1 MGMCMMPR
9 MGICINSE
17 FDSPNTMNQ
26 ERYCTLFDLAA
37 DCLMI
42 LDLDGIIIDINRTGH
57 ERLGFTRDEMVGM
70 HITRLDPPEFA
81 AKVPKRLDDIEKG
94 SAIFES
100 AHLRKDG
107 TAMPVEINSKLIE
120 LDGKKVFFS
129 VIRDI
134 TGRRTAE
141 QRIAQLAH
149 FDVITK
155 LPNRNLFYDRLDQAV
170 ARARRYQQKFAV
182 LFLDLDGF
190 KQVNDEFGHHAGD
203 GLLGMVAERLT
214 ESARDMDTVA
224 RVGGDEFVFIL
235 NNVDHPDNAILVANK
250 ILESLSQPFI
260 VNGNACLI
268 GCCIGISIFP
278 DDTDD
283 AETLVKMADDAMY
296 VAKNGGKN
304 NYQFFN
310 AQPGK
315 EPFMRQEVL
324 PIKFPG

>member
-1 MGMCMMPR
+1 M
-9 MGICINSE
+9 SE
-17 FDSPNTMNQ
+17 

-42 LDLDGIIIDINRTGH
+42 LDLDGVIRDINRTGH
-57 ERLGFTRDEMVGM
+57 ERLGYTREEMVGM

-81 AKVPKRLDDIEKG
+81 AKVPKRLDDVEKKG
-94 SAIFES
+94 IAVFES

-107 TAMPVEINSKLIE
+107 TVMPVEINSRLIE
-120 LDGKKVFFS
+120 LDGKKVMFS
-129 VIRDI
+129 VVRDI
-134 TGRRTAE
+134 AGRRTAE
-141 QRIAQLAH
+141 QKIAQLAH
-149 FDVITK
+149 FDVLTK

-170 ARARRYQQKFAV
+170 ARAKRYQQKFAV

-203 GLLGMVAERLT
+203 CLLGIVAERLT
-214 ESARDMDTVA
+214 ENARDMDTVA

-235 NNVDHPDNAILVANK
+235 NNVDHADNAALVANK
-250 ILESLSQPFI
+250 ILESLSRPFI
-260 VNGNACLI
+260 VNGNACSI

-283 AETLVKMADDAMY
+283 AETLVRMADDAMY
-296 VAKNGGKN
+296 MAKKSGKN

-315 EPFMRQEVL
+315 VSSMHQGVL